1 MHGDGPITP
10 ERAEAP
16 RKAGKRSAPAGPKEA
31 MFGPAHAQSLE
42 SHTSAAADPNASRS
56 QQSPSP
62 ASHAW
67 ADAGSTHASH
77 AMGSA
82 NQHTL
87 GVASSAEVAADNAS
101 QAGYGYADSPFME
114 NSYSSFYPE
123 DSEPSSSLDTS
134 TGNERVRRSAEAP
147 YTACETSLSLW
158 SSPQRPQRTQ
168 ADAAETSLQP
178 HNAPN
183 AQTAGS
189 NSLDWVTLEGARGTK
204 SEGEER
210 FVAPDAYSRG
220 ELLCPGQTSWPY
232 GPSADA
238 NDRA

>member
-1 MHGDGPITP
+1 
-10 ERAEAP
+10 
-16 RKAGKRSAPAGPKEA
+16 
-31 MFGPAHAQSLE
+31 
-42 SHTSAAADPNASRS
+42 
-56 QQSPSP
+56 
-62 ASHAW
+62 
-67 ADAGSTHASH
+67 
-77 AMGSA
+77 MGSA

-87 GVASSAEVAADNAS
+87 GVASSAEVAADNGHAS

-123 DSEPSSSLDTS
+123 DPEPSSSLDTS
-134 TGNERVRRSAEAP
+134 TGNERVRRSVEVP

-189 NSLDWVTLEGARGTK
+189 NSLDWVSLEGARGTK